1 MAVNVFATAS
11 TAESLSRHDYIEW
24 VNASLQCTILKIE
37 DLCSGNSTS
46 SRMTVSISVSLFL
59 SLSLSRCFFCYV
71 CMWGHSVLSPRHDNV
86 LGGSLIL
93 VITSFH

>member
-46 SRMTVSISVSLFL
+46 SPMTVSISVSLFL
-59 SLSLSRCFFCYV
+59 SLSHGVSFVMCACGATLYSPPGMIMCWV
-71 CMWGHSVLSPRHDNV
+71 GH
-86 LGGSLIL
+86 
-93 VITSFH
+93 

>member
-59 SLSLSRCFFCYV
+59 SLSLTVFLLLCVHVGPLCT
-71 CMWGHSVLSPRHDNV
+71 LPQA
-86 LGGSLIL
+86 
-93 VITSFH
+93 